1 MKAVQRSSRPAF
13 ASARAR
19 LPASVPARALGP
31 ALAVAFALALAV
43 SAGAVFA
50 QGAGAAQGS
59 SAASEVALAGRM
71 GDKALLLLQGRSVV
85 LAVGQASGG
94 TRLVRWEQDA
104 AVVEHA
110 GAQLRLRV
118 GAAPSRLGGGTA
130 AEGGA
135 REIVIPA
142 GPGGHFL
149 TDGAINGQPVRF
161 IVDTGAT
168 LVALSRA
175 EATRLRLDLRDA
187 RPVRT
192 QTAAGVAAAWM
203 LPLQRVRVGE
213 VEVFQVMALVTDAPM
228 PYVLLGN
235 SFLDRFQ
242 WRRENDVMRL
252 SRR

>member
-1 MKAVQRSSRPAF
+1 MKAVQRSSRTTSAPA
-13 ASARAR
+13 AAW
-19 LPASVPARALGP
+19 L
-31 ALAVAFALALAV
+31 VAFALAV
-43 SAGAVFA
+43 C
-50 QGAGAAQGS
+50 AGAAFAQAQGSTQGS
-59 SAASEVALAGRM
+59 SSASDVALAGRM

-110 GAQLRLRV
+110 GTQLRLRV
-118 GAAPSRLGGGTA
+118 GAAPSRVGGGA
-130 AEGGA
+130 AAGDA

-149 TDGAINGQPVRF
+149 TDGAINGQAVRF

-168 LVALSRA
+168 LVVLSRA